1 MKNAALSG
9 KPDAGNPH
17 VRFDEGEVASYPPT
31 VGRPEGVATRGVKPR
46 RGSLLYNVEKLVA
59 VLVVGMASGLAG
71 AETYNA
77 STGYVTLLKSDGK
90 VDGNQTYSLTPGY
103 QYHRWSDNQP
113 LHTGTNYYVGAG
125 LVAQAS
131 GDASADIVPT
141 IVCAGSIDPRGF
153 SAKTYTFTDLRMLAG
168 SKISHNQVNTKKGT
182 ITILSEDPEAPV
194 QLLYNRAGESG
205 SFQLGAKIVGSERS
219 QLALTKSSATPGS
232 YLNVL
237 SGTDWTEFR
246 GTFSVSDGQGIRA
259 NANVPL
265 TTPAK
270 VRFAKSGYLEVNKAG
285 APFTLGELTFVE
297 NAGIT
302 NTLSALNVAGLF
314 DTGTNAIWE
323 CRGSS
328 TFGHLRLNSGM
339 TLCSSAATAPLLSVT
354 NRLEIGEAV
363 TVNFK
368 KLVCARAGEV
378 AVYPFI
384 RLSPEAVAAG
394 LPDLSGVTAKMA
406 KMATLLSE
414 EPPRAFLAYQ
424 DDGAVPGGKV
434 VVITH
439 RPIICTL
446 AGGAGADKLN
456 PDADANLNWEKGVF
470 PQPGYD
476 FYATNALEYA
486 ADTVSDFPGDTLTV
500 ADNIFITV
508 RKSITLTN
516 LFLYGRAT
524 LYIRSANIHLGGKY
538 TWYPRSTAYPGCI
551 QTIADYTVYMD
562 AEMCGSG
569 DVSAHNYY
577 PNKTGSTLYLTGLNT
592 NWTGGL
598 RATFQLQS
606 GSAYVADDD
615 HHERIIVSDGRNL
628 GAPLKAF
635 RHDAV
640 WLLSFSELRTTNTM
654 ALPANRGVYIDG
666 DGALTADAG
675 MRLTCGSPL
684 TLNGR
689 LRKAGEGTLVLA
701 GGIRY
706 GLNDDL
712 ADTTAATDGKNV
724 IRVDA
729 GDLKVA
735 QAEGVVFD
743 LAAGARFLVDAE
755 MGPLTDTTAAAPFES
770 DDGLLRIAPDAA
782 TMEKPEHE
790 LVLPLLKVSSAAADA
805 IDAAKMLQV
814 KSAWKGVKCT
824 SVVRSDDNGIA
835 TYTGTF
841 EPVGLLLIFR

>member
-1 MKNAALSG
+1 MK
-9 KPDAGNPH
+9 
-17 VRFDEGEVASYPPT
+17 
-31 VGRPEGVATRGVKPR
+31 
-46 RGSLLYNVEKLVA
+46 VEKLVA
-59 VLVVGMASGLAG
+59 LVTVGTAFGLVQ
-71 AETYNA
+71 AETYDA
-77 STGYVTLLKSDGK
+77 STGYVTLKASDGK
-90 VDGNQTYSLTPGY
+90 VSGNQTYSLTPGY

-141 IVCAGSIDPRGF
+141 IVCAGSVDPRG
-153 SAKTYTFTDLRMLAG
+153 SSSKTYTFTDLRMLAG
-168 SKISHNQVNTKKGT
+168 SKISHNQINTKKGT
-182 ITILSEDPEAPV
+182 ISILSEDPEAPV
-194 QLLYNRAGESG
+194 QLLYNRNGESG
-205 SFQLGAKIVGSERS
+205 SFQLGAKILGSERS

-259 NANVPL
+259 NKNVPL

-270 VRFAKSGYLEVNKAG
+270 IRFAKNGYLEVNKSN
-285 APFTLGELTFVE
+285 APFAFGELTFVE

-302 NTLSALNVAGLF
+302 NASSALNVAGLF

-323 CRGSS
+323 CRVSS
-328 TFGHLRLNSGM
+328 TFGHLRLNKGM
-339 TLCSSAATAPLLSVT
+339 TLCSSSATAPLLSVT

-363 TVNFK
+363 TVSFS
-368 KLVCARAGEV
+368 KLVRGKAGDV
-378 AVYPFI
+378 AAYPFI

-394 LPDLSGVTAKMA
+394 LPDLSGVTARMA
-406 KMATLLSE
+406 PLSCE
-414 EPPRAFLAYQ
+414 LPHAFLAYQ
-424 DDGAVPGGKV
+424 DDPDVAGGKV
-434 VVITH
+434 IVITH

-446 AGGAGADKLN
+446 AGGGEADKLN
-456 PDADANLNWEKGVF
+456 PDADANLNWEDGVF
-470 PQPGYD
+470 PQAGYD
-476 FYATNALEYA
+476 FYATNGLEYTTG
-486 ADTVSDFPGDTLTV
+486 TVSDFPGDTLTV
-500 ADNIFITV
+500 ADNIDITV

-524 LYIRSANIHLGGKY
+524 LYIRGANVHLGGKY
-538 TWYPRSTAYPGCI
+538 TWCPYNISHPGHIQTFNDYTAY
-551 QTIADYTVYMD
+551 AD

-569 DVSAHNYY
+569 DVSAYNYY
-577 PNKTGSTLYLTGLNT
+577 PDKVGCTLYLTGLNT

-598 RATFQLQS
+598 QTTIKIQD
-606 GSAYVADDD
+606 GDDYVADDD

-640 WLLSFSELRTTNTM
+640 RLRYFSELRTTNTM

-712 ADTTAATDGKNV
+712 ADTMAATDGNNV

-755 MGPLTDTTAAAPFES
+755 MGPLTDTTAAVPFKS
-770 DDGLLRIAPDAA
+770 DDGLIRIAPDAA
-782 TMEKPEHE
+782 TMAKPEHE
-790 LVLPLLKVSSAAADA
+790 LVLPLLKVSSEVANA

>member
-1 MKNAALSG
+1 M
-9 KPDAGNPH
+9 
-17 VRFDEGEVASYPPT
+17 
-31 VGRPEGVATRGVKPR
+31 
-46 RGSLLYNVEKLVA
+46 NVEKLVA
-59 VLVVGMASGLAG
+59 LTAVGMAVGLAQ
-71 AETYNA
+71 AETYDA
-77 STGYVTLLKSDGK
+77 STGYVTLKASDGK
-90 VDGNQTYSLTPGY
+90 VSGNQTYSLTPGY

-141 IVCAGSIDPRGF
+141 IVCAGSIDPRGG
-153 SAKTYTFTDLRMLAG
+153 SSKTYTFTDLRMLAG
-168 SKISHNQVNTKKGT
+168 SKISHNQINTKKGT
-182 ITILSEDPEAPV
+182 ISILSEDPESPV

-246 GTFSVSDGQGIRA
+246 GTFSVSDGQGVRA
-259 NANVPL
+259 NTNVPL

-270 VRFAKSGYLEVNKAG
+270 VRFAKNGYLEVNRAN

-302 NTLSALNVAGLF
+302 NASSALNVAGLF

-323 CRGSS
+323 CRVSS
-328 TFGHLRLNSGM
+328 TFGHLRLNKGM
-339 TLCSSAATAPLLSVT
+339 TLCSSSATAPLLSVT

-363 TVNFK
+363 TVSFS
-368 KLVCARAGEV
+368 KLVRGKAGDV
-378 AVYPFI
+378 AAYPFI

-394 LPDLSGVTAKMA
+394 LPDLSGVTARMA
-406 KMATLLSE
+406 PLSCE
-414 EPPRAFLAYQ
+414 LPHAFLVYQ
-424 DDGAVPGGKV
+424 DDPDVAGGKV
-434 VVITH
+434 IAITH

-446 AGGAGADKLN
+446 AGGGEADKLN
-456 PDADANLNWEKGVF
+456 PDADANLNWEDGVF
-470 PQPGYD
+470 PQAGYD
-476 FYATNALEYA
+476 FFATNALGYTTG
-486 ADTVSDFPGDTLTV
+486 TVSDFPGDTLTV
-500 ADNIFITV
+500 ADNIDITV
-508 RKSITLTN
+508 RKNVTLTN

-524 LYIRSANIHLGGKY
+524 LYIRGGNIHLGGKY
-538 TWYPRSTAYPGCI
+538 TWYPRGTAYPGHI
-551 QTIADYTVYMD
+551 QTLADNTVYVD

-569 DVSAHNYY
+569 DVSAYNYY
-577 PNKTGSTLYLTGLNT
+577 PSKTGCTLYLTGLNT

-598 RATFQLQS
+598 QTTLKIQD
-606 GSAYVADDD
+606 GDDYVADDD

-628 GAPLKAF
+628 GAPLEAF

-640 WLLSFSELRTTNTM
+640 RLRYFSELRTTNTM

-666 DGALTADAG
+666 NGALTADVG

-712 ADTTAATDGKNV
+712 ADTTAATDGKSV

-735 QAEGVVFD
+735 QAEGVAFD

-782 TMEKPEHE
+782 TMAKPEYE

-805 IDAAKMLQV
+805 IDAAKRLQV